1 MRIGPVGFT
10 ARSGKEA
17 VKMSKVGTSVSHNY
31 SEGIK
36 VAEATVIAIFM
47 ARTGSSKEEIRSR
60 IAYGYYELDF
70 ALDEM
75 SDTSEFD
82 KTCQGT
88 VPQAIEAFLESTSF
102 EEAIRNAVSIGGDT
116 LAAITGSIAD
126 PYYAVP
132 TNLGEKA
139 LMYLDL
145 LLRSICDEWQ

>member
-1 MRIGPVGFT
+1 
-10 ARSGKEA
+10 
-17 VKMSKVGTSVSHNY
+17 MSKVETSVSHNY

-70 ALDEM
+70 TLDEM

-82 KTCQGT
+82 ETCQGT

-102 EEAIRNAVSIGGDT
+102 EKAIRNAVP
-116 LAAITGSIAD
+116 LVAI
-126 PYYAVP
+126 
-132 TNLGEKA
+132 L
-139 LMYLDL
+139 
-145 LLRSICDEWQ
+145 WQP